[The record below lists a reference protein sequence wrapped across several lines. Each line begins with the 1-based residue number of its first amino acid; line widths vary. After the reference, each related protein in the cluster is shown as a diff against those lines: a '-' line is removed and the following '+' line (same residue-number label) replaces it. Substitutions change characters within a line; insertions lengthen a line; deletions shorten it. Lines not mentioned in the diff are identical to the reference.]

1 MLQINKYHS
10 TLAFKLSLTNALAL
24 TNILV
29 YHRICTLRARIVFTV
44 QAPDK
49 SSDKIPLLL

>member
-29 YHRICTLRARIVFTV
+29 YHRIRTLRARIVFTV
-44 QAPDK
+44 QPSDK